1 MPTPGQRIRQ
11 HRVWFNKATAFSEP
25 SCGVWR
31 SLETTQSPELTAGT
45 SRPPPGSA
53 GTPPVRWRTRRN
65 REYSQGWWVD
75 VEFELERDVFA
86 EAVAWTARS
95 LPARPVVPV
104 TAGVVL
110 EVTDGVMIVSG
121 FDFEVLNRIE
131 VPVTDKSA
139 GRVLVSGRLLA
150 EIARALPPKDVRVA
164 VEGNRLAVRCG
175 SARFNLPLLHIEEYP
190 AVPELPATSGKV
202 RGDVF
207 ATAISQVTAAA
218 SRDETLPMLTGVRM
232 EIGAEALTFAAT
244 DRYRLAERHIPWTPI
259 SMLEP
264 AGDSSASVIVPA
276 KTLADAAKSLGSASE
291 VLLSMGDAADA
302 GFLGF
307 SAGGRQT
314 LTRLLDGEFV
324 KFASLWPTE
333 ATTTVE
339 VEVGPFVAALKRVS
353 LVAQRFA
360 PVRLAFS
367 DGTVQLSAEADDESS
382 AEEELDVGI
391 TGEPLTIGFN
401 AGYLLDGLAGLTTP
415 RAMLSFTT
423 PGRPGVITPVT
434 GLAADEPDNGEGS
447 YRYLVMSMRLRG

>member
-1 MPTPGQRIRQ
+1 MAPGTLT
-11 HRVWFNKATAFSEP
+11 HPGAP
-25 SCGVWR
+25 GVH
-31 SLETTQSPELTAGT
+31 AGT
-45 SRPPPGSA
+45 VG
-53 GTPPVRWRTRRN
+53 N
-65 REYSQGWWVD
+65 
-75 VEFELERDVFA
+75 VEFEIERDAFA
-86 EAVAWTARS
+86 DAIAWTAKG

-110 EVTDGVMIVSG
+110 EVTDGAMIVSG

-131 VPVTDKSA
+131 VPVTDKAA

-175 SARFNLPLLHIEEYP
+175 SVRFNLPLLHIEDYP
-190 AVPELPATSGKV
+190 AVPVLPATSGRV

-207 ATAISQVTAAA
+207 ATAVAQVTAAA

-232 EIGAEALTFAAT
+232 EIGPEALTLAAT
-244 DRYRLAERHIPWTPI
+244 DRYRLAERHIPWTPTGPMR
-259 SMLEP
+259 STP
-264 AGDSSASVIVPA
+264 DTSTVIVPA
-276 KTLADAAKSLGSASE
+276 KTLADVAKSLGSASE
-291 VLLSMGDAADA
+291 VVLSMGDAADA

-324 KFASLWPTE
+324 KFASLWPT
-333 ATTTVE
+333 AVTTTVE
-339 VEVGPFVAALKRVS
+339 VVVSEFIAALKRVA

-367 DGTVQLSAEADDESS
+367 EGTAQLSAEAEDESS
-382 AEEELDVGI
+382 AEEELEVGV

-401 AGYLLDGLAGLTTP
+401 AGYLLDGLAAVTTP
-415 RAMLSFTT
+415 RATLSFTEPSKPT
-423 PGRPGVITPVT
+423 VITPVT
-434 GLAADEPDNGEGS
+434 GLGADDPDDARDGS

>member
-1 MPTPGQRIRQ
+1 M
-11 HRVWFNKATAFSEP
+11 
-25 SCGVWR
+25 
-31 SLETTQSPELTAGT
+31 
-45 SRPPPGSA
+45 
-53 GTPPVRWRTRRN
+53 
-65 REYSQGWWVD
+65 
-75 VEFELERDVFA
+75 EFELERDAFA
-86 EAVAWTARS
+86 EAIAWTAKG

-131 VPVTDKSA
+131 VPVTDKA
-139 GRVLVSGRLLA
+139 PGRVLVSGRLLA
-150 EIARALPPKDVRVA
+150 EIARALPPKDVRVT

-175 SARFNLPLLHIEEYP
+175 SARFNLPLLHIEDYP
-190 AVPELPATSGKV
+190 AVPSLPAASGQV

-207 ATAISQVTAAA
+207 ATAVAQVTAAA

-232 EIGAEALTFAAT
+232 EIGSETLTLAAT
-244 DRYRLAERHIPWTPI
+244 DRYRLAERHIPWTPTGPVPSI
-259 SMLEP
+259 SL
-264 AGDSSASVIVPA
+264 IVPA
-276 KTLADAAKSLGSASE
+276 KTLADVAKSLGSASE
-291 VLLSMGDAADA
+291 VVLSMGDADDA

-324 KFASLWPTE
+324 KFASLWPT
-333 ATTTVE
+333 AVTTTVE
-339 VEVGPFVAALKRVS
+339 VVVSEFIGALKRVA

-367 DGTVQLSAEADDESS
+367 EGTAQLSAEAEDESS
-382 AEEELDVGI
+382 AEEQLEVGV

-401 AGYLLDGLAGLTTP
+401 AGYLLDGLAAVTTP
-415 RAMLSFTT
+415 RATLSFTEPSKPT
-423 PGRPGVITPVT
+423 VITPVT
-434 GLAADEPDNGEGS
+434 GLGADDPDDALDGS

>member
-1 MPTPGQRIRQ
+1 M
-11 HRVWFNKATAFSEP
+11 
-25 SCGVWR
+25 
-31 SLETTQSPELTAGT
+31 
-45 SRPPPGSA
+45 
-53 GTPPVRWRTRRN
+53 
-65 REYSQGWWVD
+65 
-75 VEFELERDVFA
+75 EFEIERDAFA
-86 EAVAWTARS
+86 EAVAWTARG

-110 EVTDGVMIVSG
+110 EVTDGAMIVSG

-131 VPVTDKSA
+131 VPVTDQAA

-175 SARFNLPLLHIEEYP
+175 SARFNLPLLHVEDYP

-207 ATAISQVTAAA
+207 ATAVSQVTAAA

-232 EIGAEALTFAAT
+232 EIGPDALTFAAT
-244 DRYRLAERHIPWTPI
+244 DRYRLAERRIPWTP
-259 SMLEP
+259 SPSGPTLDP
-264 AGDSSASVIVPA
+264 ASAVIVPA

-291 VLLSMGDAADA
+291 VLLSMGNATDA

-333 ATTTVE
+333 VTTTVE
-339 VEVGPFVAALKRVS
+339 VEVSPFVAALKRVS

-360 PVRLAFS
+360 PVRLAFAEGS
-367 DGTVQLSAEADDESS
+367 VQLSAEADDESS
-382 AEEELDVGI
+382 AEEELEIGI

-401 AGYLLDGLAGLTTP
+401 AGYLLDGLSGVTTA
-415 RAMLSFTT
+415 RATLSFTT
-423 PGRPGVITPVT
+423 PSRPTVISSLT
-434 GLAADEPDNGEGS
+434 GLDADEPDNGEGS

>member
-1 MPTPGQRIRQ
+1 M
-11 HRVWFNKATAFSEP
+11 
-25 SCGVWR
+25 
-31 SLETTQSPELTAGT
+31 
-45 SRPPPGSA
+45 
-53 GTPPVRWRTRRN
+53 
-65 REYSQGWWVD
+65 
-75 VEFELERDVFA
+75 EFELERDAFA
-86 EAVAWTARS
+86 EAVAWTARG

-110 EVTDGVMIVSG
+110 EVTDGAMIVSG

-131 VPVTDKSA
+131 VPVTDKA
-139 GRVLVSGRLLA
+139 PGRVLVSGRLLA

-175 SARFNLPLLHIEEYP
+175 SARFNLPLLHVEDYP

-207 ATAISQVTAAA
+207 ATAVSQVTAAA

-232 EIGAEALTFAAT
+232 EIGPDALTFAAT
-244 DRYRLAERHIPWTPI
+244 DRYRLAERRIPWTP
-259 SMLEP
+259 SPSGPTLDP
-264 AGDSSASVIVPA
+264 ASAVIVPA
-276 KTLADAAKSLGSASE
+276 KTLADAAKSLGSAGE
-291 VLLSMGDAADA
+291 VLLSMGNAADA

-333 ATTTVE
+333 VTTTVE
-339 VEVGPFVAALKRVS
+339 VEVSPFVAALKRVS

-360 PVRLAFS
+360 PVRLAFAEGS
-367 DGTVQLSAEADDESS
+367 VQLSAEADDESS
-382 AEEELDVGI
+382 AEEELEVGI

-401 AGYLLDGLAGLTTP
+401 AGYLLDGLSGVTTA
-415 RAMLSFTT
+415 RATLSFTT
-423 PGRPGVITPVT
+423 PSRPTVISSLT
-434 GLAADEPDNGEGS
+434 GLDADGPDNGDGS

>member
-1 MPTPGQRIRQ
+1 M
-11 HRVWFNKATAFSEP
+11 
-25 SCGVWR
+25 
-31 SLETTQSPELTAGT
+31 
-45 SRPPPGSA
+45 
-53 GTPPVRWRTRRN
+53 
-65 REYSQGWWVD
+65 
-75 VEFELERDVFA
+75 EFELERDAFA
-86 EAVAWTARS
+86 EAVAWTARG

-110 EVTDGVMIVSG
+110 EVTDGAMIVSG

-131 VPVTDKSA
+131 VPVTDKST

-175 SARFNLPLLHIEEYP
+175 SARFNLPLLHVEDYP
-190 AVPELPATSGKV
+190 VVPELPATSGTV

-207 ATAISQVTAAA
+207 ATAVSQVTAAA
-218 SRDETLPMLTGVRM
+218 SRDETLPILTGVRM
-232 EIGAEALTFAAT
+232 EIGHDQLTFAAT
-244 DRYRLAERHIPWTPI
+244 DRYRLAERHIPWTPTGMI
-259 SMLEP
+259 PGNEP
-264 AGDSSASVIVPA
+264 DAPNAAVIVPA
-276 KTLADAAKSLGSASE
+276 KTLADAAKSLASANE
-291 VLLSMGDAADA
+291 VTLSLGTAADA

-333 ATTTVE
+333 VTTTVE
-339 VEVGPFVAALKRVS
+339 VEVAPFIAALKRVS

-360 PVRLAFS
+360 PVRLAFA
-367 DGTVQLSAEADDESS
+367 DGVAQLSAEAEDESS
-382 AEEELDVGI
+382 AEEELEAGI

-401 AGYLLDGLAGLTTP
+401 AGYLLDGLTAVTTP
-415 RAMLSFTT
+415 RATMTFTEPT
-423 PGRPGVITPVT
+423 RPTVITPVI
-434 GLAADEPDNGEGS
+434 GLDADDAQDGS

>member
-1 MPTPGQRIRQ
+1 M
-11 HRVWFNKATAFSEP
+11 
-25 SCGVWR
+25 
-31 SLETTQSPELTAGT
+31 
-45 SRPPPGSA
+45 
-53 GTPPVRWRTRRN
+53 
-65 REYSQGWWVD
+65 
-75 VEFELERDVFA
+75 EFELERDAFA
-86 EAVAWTARS
+86 EAIAWTAKG

-131 VPVTDKSA
+131 VPVTDKAA

-175 SARFNLPLLHIEEYP
+175 SVRFNLPLLHIEDYP
-190 AVPELPATSGKV
+190 AVPVLPATSGRV

-207 ATAISQVTAAA
+207 ATAVAQVTAAA

-232 EIGAEALTFAAT
+232 EIGPEALTLAAT
-244 DRYRLAERHIPWTPI
+244 DRYRLAERHIPWTPTGPMR
-259 SMLEP
+259 STP
-264 AGDSSASVIVPA
+264 DTSTVIVPA
-276 KTLADAAKSLGSASE
+276 KTLADVAKSLGSASE
-291 VLLSMGDAADA
+291 VVLSMGDADDA

-324 KFASLWPTE
+324 KFASLWPT
-333 ATTTVE
+333 AVTTTVE
-339 VEVGPFVAALKRVS
+339 VVVSEFIAALKRVA

-367 DGTVQLSAEADDESS
+367 EGTAQLSAEAEDESS
-382 AEEELDVGI
+382 AEEELEVDV

-401 AGYLLDGLAGLTTP
+401 AGYLLDGLAAVTTP
-415 RAMLSFTT
+415 RATLSFTEPSKPT
-423 PGRPGVITPVT
+423 VITPVT
-434 GLAADEPDNGEGS
+434 GLGADDPDDARDGS

>member
-1 MPTPGQRIRQ
+1 M
-11 HRVWFNKATAFSEP
+11 
-25 SCGVWR
+25 
-31 SLETTQSPELTAGT
+31 
-45 SRPPPGSA
+45 
-53 GTPPVRWRTRRN
+53 
-65 REYSQGWWVD
+65 
-75 VEFELERDVFA
+75 EFELEREAFA
-86 EAVAWTARS
+86 DAVAWTARG
-95 LPARPVVPV
+95 LPSRPAVPV
-104 TAGVVL
+104 TAGLVL
-110 EVTDGVMIVSG
+110 EVADGTMIVSG

-175 SARFNLPLLHIEEYP
+175 SARFNLPLMHVEDYP
-190 AVPELPATSGKV
+190 AVPELPATSGVV

-207 ATAISQVTAAA
+207 ATAVAQVTAAA

-232 EIGAEALTFAAT
+232 EIGSEVLTFAAT
-244 DRYRLAERHIPWTPI
+244 DRYRLAERCIPWTPTG
-259 SMLEP
+259 MLDP
-264 AGDSSASVIVPA
+264 AGSISVIVPA

-291 VLLSMGDAADA
+291 VLLSMGNAADA

-324 KFASLWPTE
+324 KYASLWPTE
-333 ATTTVE
+333 VTTTVE
-339 VEVGPFVAALKRVS
+339 LEVAAFVAALKRVS
-353 LVAQRFA
+353 LVAQRFS
-360 PVRLAFS
+360 PIRLAFS
-367 DGTVQLSAEADDESS
+367 EGTVQLSAEAEDESS
-382 AEEELDVGI
+382 AEEELDVGV

-415 RAMLSFTT
+415 RATLSLTT
-423 PGRPGVITPVT
+423 PGRPGVITPAIDLDMNKANET
-434 GLAADEPDNGEGS
+434 NNGNDS

>member
-1 MPTPGQRIRQ
+1 
-11 HRVWFNKATAFSEP
+11 
-25 SCGVWR
+25 
-31 SLETTQSPELTAGT
+31 
-45 SRPPPGSA
+45 
-53 GTPPVRWRTRRN
+53 
-65 REYSQGWWVD
+65 
-75 VEFELERDVFA
+75 VEFELERDAFA
-86 EAVAWTARS
+86 EAVAWTARG
-95 LPARPVVPV
+95 LPSRPVVPV

-110 EVTDGVMIVSG
+110 EVADGALIVSG

-175 SARFNLPLLHIEEYP
+175 SARFNLPLLHIEDYP
-190 AVPELPATSGKV
+190 AVPELPATSGTV

-207 ATAISQVTAAA
+207 ATAVAQVAAAA

-232 EIGAEALTFAAT
+232 EIGSEALTFAAT
-244 DRYRLAERHIPWTPI
+244 DRYRLSERRIPWTPNDPVSPTSV

-264 AGDSSASVIVPA
+264 ASSSSVSMVVPA
-276 KTLADAAKSLGSASE
+276 KTLADVAKSLGSASE
-291 VLLSMGDAADA
+291 VVLSLGNAEDA

-333 ATTTVE
+333 VTTTVE
-339 VEVGPFVAALKRVS
+339 VEVGEFIAALKRVS

-360 PVRLAFS
+360 PVRLAFA
-367 DGTVQLSAEADDESS
+367 DGIAQLSAEAEDESS
-382 AEEELDVGI
+382 AEEELEVGV

-401 AGYLLDGLAGLTTP
+401 AGYLLDGLTALTTP
-415 RAMLSFTT
+415 RATLSFTT
-423 PGRPGVITPVT
+423 PARPTVITPVI
-434 GLAADEPDNGEGS
+434 GLDADEPDNNGDGS

>member
-1 MPTPGQRIRQ
+1 M
-11 HRVWFNKATAFSEP
+11 
-25 SCGVWR
+25 
-31 SLETTQSPELTAGT
+31 
-45 SRPPPGSA
+45 
-53 GTPPVRWRTRRN
+53 
-65 REYSQGWWVD
+65 
-75 VEFELERDVFA
+75 EFELERDAFA
-86 EAVAWTARS
+86 EAVAWTARG

-110 EVTDGVMIVSG
+110 DVTDGALTVSG

-131 VPVTDKSA
+131 VPVTDKAA

-175 SARFNLPLLHIEEYP
+175 SARFNLPLLHIEDYP
-190 AVPELPATSGKV
+190 AVPELPATSGTV
-202 RGDVF
+202 RADVF
-207 ATAISQVTAAA
+207 ATAVAQVTAAA

-232 EIGAEALTFAAT
+232 EIGSEALTFAAT
-244 DRYRLAERHIPWTPI
+244 DRYRLAERHIPWTPTGPVP
-259 SMLEP
+259 STSASETAETAELEP
-264 AGDSSASVIVPA
+264 TGSSSVAIIVPA
-276 KTLADAAKSLGSASE
+276 KTLADVAKSLGSASE
-291 VLLSMGDAADA
+291 VVLSMGNAEDA

-333 ATTTVE
+333 VTTSVE
-339 VEVGPFVAALKRVS
+339 VEVGELVAALKRVS

-367 DGTVQLSAEADDESS
+367 EGTAQLSAEADDESS
-382 AEEELDVGI
+382 AEEELEVGV
-391 TGEPLTIGFN
+391 TGEPLAIGFN
-401 AGYLLDGLAGLTTP
+401 AGYLLDGLAALTTP
-415 RAMLSFTT
+415 RATLSFTT
-423 PGRPGVITPVT
+423 PARPCVITPVT
-434 GLAADEPDNGEGS
+434 PVIADKADEPGNGDGS

>member
-1 MPTPGQRIRQ
+1 
-11 HRVWFNKATAFSEP
+11 
-25 SCGVWR
+25 
-31 SLETTQSPELTAGT
+31 
-45 SRPPPGSA
+45 
-53 GTPPVRWRTRRN
+53 
-65 REYSQGWWVD
+65 
-75 VEFELERDVFA
+75 VEFELERDAFA
-86 EAVAWTARS
+86 EAIAWTAKG

-110 EVTDGVMIVSG
+110 EVTDGAMIVSG

-131 VPVTDKSA
+131 VPVTDKA
-139 GRVLVSGRLLA
+139 VGRVLVSGRLLA

-175 SARFNLPLLHIEEYP
+175 SARFNLPLLHIEDYP
-190 AVPELPATSGKV
+190 TVPELPATSGKV

-207 ATAISQVTAAA
+207 ATAVAQVTVAA

-232 EIGAEALTFAAT
+232 EIGSEALTLAAT
-244 DRYRLAERHIPWTPI
+244 DRYRLAERHIPWTPTGTVP
-259 SMLEP
+259 ST
-264 AGDSSASVIVPA
+264 AVIVPA
-276 KTLADAAKSLGSASE
+276 KTLADVAKSLGSASE
-291 VLLSMGDAADA
+291 VVLSMGNADNA

-333 ATTTVE
+333 VTTTVE
-339 VEVGPFVAALKRVS
+339 VDVSEFIAALKRVS

-367 DGTVQLSAEADDESS
+367 EGTAQLSAEAEDESS
-382 AEEELDVGI
+382 AEEELEVGV

-401 AGYLLDGLAGLTTP
+401 AGYLLDGLAAVTTP
-415 RAMLSFTT
+415 RATLSFTE
-423 PGRPGVITPVT
+423 PARPTVITPVI
-434 GLAADEPDNGEGS
+434 GLSADHADKADEANGADDARDGS

>member
-1 MPTPGQRIRQ
+1 M
-11 HRVWFNKATAFSEP
+11 
-25 SCGVWR
+25 
-31 SLETTQSPELTAGT
+31 
-45 SRPPPGSA
+45 
-53 GTPPVRWRTRRN
+53 
-65 REYSQGWWVD
+65 
-75 VEFELERDVFA
+75 EFELERDAFA
-86 EAVAWTARS
+86 EAVAWTARG

-110 EVTDGVMIVSG
+110 EVTDGAMIVSG

-131 VPVTDKSA
+131 VPVTDKAA

-175 SARFNLPLLHIEEYP
+175 SARFNLPLLHVEDYP

-207 ATAISQVTAAA
+207 ATAVSQVTAAA

-232 EIGAEALTFAAT
+232 EIGADALTFAAT
-244 DRYRLAERHIPWTPI
+244 DRYRLAERRIPWTP
-259 SMLEP
+259 SPTGTL
-264 AGDSSASVIVPA
+264 DSASSVIVPA

-291 VLLSMGDAADA
+291 VLLSMGNAADA

-333 ATTTVE
+333 VTTTVE
-339 VEVGPFVAALKRVS
+339 VEVSQFVAALKRVS

-360 PVRLAFS
+360 PVRLAFAEGS
-367 DGTVQLSAEADDESS
+367 VQLSAEADDESS
-382 AEEELDVGI
+382 AEEELEVGI

-401 AGYLLDGLAGLTTP
+401 AGYLLDGLSGVTTS
-415 RAMLSFTT
+415 RATLSFTT
-423 PGRPGVITPVT
+423 PSRPTVISSLT
-434 GLAADEPDNGEGS
+434 GLDADEPDNGDGS

>member
-1 MPTPGQRIRQ
+1 M
-11 HRVWFNKATAFSEP
+11 
-25 SCGVWR
+25 
-31 SLETTQSPELTAGT
+31 
-45 SRPPPGSA
+45 
-53 GTPPVRWRTRRN
+53 
-65 REYSQGWWVD
+65 
-75 VEFELERDVFA
+75 EFELERDAFA
-86 EAVAWTARS
+86 DAIAWTAKG

-110 EVTDGVMIVSG
+110 EVTDGALIVSG

-131 VPVTDKSA
+131 IPVTDKSA

-150 EIARALPPKDVRVA
+150 EIARALPPKDVRVV

-207 ATAISQVTAAA
+207 GTAVAQVTAAA

-232 EIGAEALTFAAT
+232 EVGSEALTLAAT
-244 DRYRLAERHIPWTPI
+244 DRYRLAERHIPWTPTGTVPTNSI
-259 SMLEP
+259 
-264 AGDSSASVIVPA
+264 IVPA
-276 KTLADAAKSLGSASE
+276 KTLADVAKSLGSASE
-291 VLLSMGDAADA
+291 VVLSMGAAADA

-333 ATTTVE
+333 VSTTVE
-339 VEVGPFVAALKRVS
+339 VEVSEFIAALRRVS

-367 DGTVQLSAEADDESS
+367 EGTAQLSAEADDESS
-382 AEEELDVGI
+382 AEEELEVGV

-401 AGYLLDGLAGLTTP
+401 AGYLLDGLAAVTTP
-415 RAMLSFTT
+415 RATLSFTESS
-423 PGRPGVITPVT
+423 RPTVITPVI
-434 GLAADEPDNGEGS
+434 GLRAHQADEPDGPDSGEGS

>member
-1 MPTPGQRIRQ
+1 
-11 HRVWFNKATAFSEP
+11 
-25 SCGVWR
+25 
-31 SLETTQSPELTAGT
+31 
-45 SRPPPGSA
+45 
-53 GTPPVRWRTRRN
+53 
-65 REYSQGWWVD
+65 
-75 VEFELERDVFA
+75 VEFEIERDAFA
-86 EAVAWTARS
+86 DAIAWTAKG

-110 EVTDGVMIVSG
+110 EVTDGAMIVSG

-131 VPVTDKSA
+131 VPVTDKAA

-175 SARFNLPLLHIEEYP
+175 SVRFNLPLLHIEDYP
-190 AVPELPATSGKV
+190 AVPVLPATSGRV

-207 ATAISQVTAAA
+207 ATAVAQVTAAA

-232 EIGAEALTFAAT
+232 EIGPEALTLAAT
-244 DRYRLAERHIPWTPI
+244 DRYRLAERHIPWTPTGPMR
-259 SMLEP
+259 STP
-264 AGDSSASVIVPA
+264 DTSTVIVPA
-276 KTLADAAKSLGSASE
+276 KTLADVAKSLGSASE
-291 VLLSMGDAADA
+291 VVLSMGDAADA

-324 KFASLWPTE
+324 KFASLWPT
-333 ATTTVE
+333 AVTTTVE
-339 VEVGPFVAALKRVS
+339 VVVSEFIAALKRVA

-367 DGTVQLSAEADDESS
+367 EGTAQLSAEAEDESS
-382 AEEELDVGI
+382 AEEELEVGV

-401 AGYLLDGLAGLTTP
+401 AGYLLDGLAAVTTP
-415 RAMLSFTT
+415 RATLSFTEPSKPT
-423 PGRPGVITPVT
+423 VITPVT
-434 GLAADEPDNGEGS
+434 GLGADDPDDARDGS

>member
-1 MPTPGQRIRQ
+1 MG
-11 HRVWFNKATAFSEP
+11 
-25 SCGVWR
+25 
-31 SLETTQSPELTAGT
+31 
-45 SRPPPGSA
+45 
-53 GTPPVRWRTRRN
+53 
-65 REYSQGWWVD
+65 Y
-75 VEFELERDVFA
+75 VEFELERDAFA
-86 EAVAWTARS
+86 EAVAWTARG

-110 EVTDGVMIVSG
+110 EVTDGALIVSG

-175 SARFNLPLLHIEEYP
+175 SARFNLPLMHVEDYP
-190 AVPELPATSGKV
+190 VVPELPATSGTV

-207 ATAISQVTAAA
+207 ATAVSQVTAAA
-218 SRDETLPMLTGVRM
+218 SRDETLPILTGVLM
-232 EIGAEALTFAAT
+232 EVRTDQLTFAAT
-244 DRYRLAERHIPWTPI
+244 DRYRLAERHIPWTPTATDPDAP
-259 SMLEP
+259 E
-264 AGDSSASVIVPA
+264 DVHDSVIIPA
-276 KTLADAAKSLGSASE
+276 KTLSDVAKSLGSASE
-291 VLLSMGDAADA
+291 VVLSLGTAADA

-333 ATTTVE
+333 VSTTVQ
-339 VEVGPFVAALKRVS
+339 VEVGEFIAALKRVS

-360 PVRLAFS
+360 PVRLAFA
-367 DGTVQLSAEADDESS
+367 DGAVQLSAEAEDESS
-382 AEEELDVGI
+382 AEEELEVGL

-401 AGYLLDGLAGLTTP
+401 AGYLLDGLTQVTTP
-415 RAMLSFTT
+415 RATLSFTE
-423 PGRPGVITPVT
+423 PSRPAVITPVL
-434 GLAADEPDNGEGS
+434 GLSADDAAGADDDTRDAS

>member
-1 MPTPGQRIRQ
+1 
-11 HRVWFNKATAFSEP
+11 
-25 SCGVWR
+25 
-31 SLETTQSPELTAGT
+31 
-45 SRPPPGSA
+45 
-53 GTPPVRWRTRRN
+53 
-65 REYSQGWWVD
+65 
-75 VEFELERDVFA
+75 VEFELERDAFA
-86 EAVAWTARS
+86 EAIAWTAKG

-110 EVTDGVMIVSG
+110 EVTDGSLIVSG

-131 VPVTDKSA
+131 VPVTDKDP

-150 EIARALPPKDVRVA
+150 EIARALPPKDVRVV
-164 VEGNRLAVRCG
+164 VEANRLTVRCG
-175 SARFNLPLLHIEEYP
+175 SVRFNLPLLHIEDYP

-207 ATAISQVTAAA
+207 ATAVAQVTAAA

-232 EIGAEALTFAAT
+232 EIGPEALTLAAT
-244 DRYRLAERHIPWTPI
+244 DRYRLAERYIPWTPTGPVAAAPET
-259 SMLEP
+259 ST
-264 AGDSSASVIVPA
+264 VIVPA
-276 KTLADAAKSLGSASE
+276 KTLADVAKSLGSASE
-291 VLLSMGDAADA
+291 VVLSMGDADDA

-324 KFASLWPTE
+324 KFASLWPT
-333 ATTTVE
+333 AVTTTVE
-339 VEVGPFVAALKRVS
+339 VVVSEFIAALKRVA

-367 DGTVQLSAEADDESS
+367 EGTAQLSAEAEDESS
-382 AEEELDVGI
+382 AEEQLEVGV

-401 AGYLLDGLAGLTTP
+401 AGYLLDGLAAVTTP
-415 RAMLSFTT
+415 RATLSFTEPSKPT
-423 PGRPGVITPVT
+423 VITPVT
-434 GLAADEPDNGEGS
+434 GLGADDPDDARDGS